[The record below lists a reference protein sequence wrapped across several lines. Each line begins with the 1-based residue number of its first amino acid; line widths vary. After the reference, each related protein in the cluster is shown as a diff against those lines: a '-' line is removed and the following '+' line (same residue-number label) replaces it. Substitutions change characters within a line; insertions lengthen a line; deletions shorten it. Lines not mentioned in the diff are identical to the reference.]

1 MLAMLLFSASMVFPL
16 HLAAATVVAS
26 RLIGGIIGGLSRKGK
41 GDTMAFRVIKPF
53 LTGSIAIV
61 HESNSTMLIVKDD
74 EIETLKSVVTDLYLE
89 LLLDGPITGARVA
102 PAQVMENAHEL
113 QKEEKEER

>member
-1 MLAMLLFSASMVFPL
+1 MVSFR
-16 HLAAATVVAS
+16 A
-26 RLIGGIIGGLSRKGK
+26 IIDGLSRKGK

-61 HESNSTMLIVKDD
+61 HESNSTMLIVK
-74 EIETLKSVVTDLYLE
+74 EGE
-89 LLLDGPITGARVA
+89 LSALIDAITGARVA

-113 QKEEKEER
+113 QEEEKEER

>member
-1 MLAMLLFSASMVFPL
+1 
-16 HLAAATVVAS
+16 
-26 RLIGGIIGGLSRKGK
+26 
-41 GDTMAFRVIKPF
+41 
-53 LTGSIAIV
+53 
-61 HESNSTMLIVKDD
+61 MLIVKDD